1 MDQLRFAGD
10 LGKSLIT
17 RRDVTL
23 ELFER
28 IPATA
33 YLGDHWYNPI
43 NVYRHS
49 SLNFGRTK
57 RKTYVENATQILALA
72 GIFIPEFWFAIMA
85 VLLFLLHLGWL
96 PSSGYTSIYLTL
108 PAIAIGFRQAANTTR
123 LTRSSMLDEMNTEYV
138 DTARSS
144 AFASERPSINSR
156 SETR

>member
-1 MDQLRFAGD
+1 MDQSRFAGD

-17 RRDVTL
+17 RRDVTP

-72 GIFIPEFWFAIMA
+72 GIFIPEFWFAIIA

-96 PSSGYTSIYLTL
+96 PSSGYTSPYLFDLACDRDRL
-108 PAIAIGFRQAANTTR
+108 PASRQYNSADPVQHAKRNEHGIRRHRAVPR
-123 LTRSSMLDEMNTEYV
+123 L
-138 DTARSS
+138 
-144 AFASERPSINSR
+144 SR
-156 SETR
+156 AKGRL

>member
-1 MDQLRFAGD
+1 MSSTANGSLLCRD

-17 RRDVTL
+17 RDVTP

-49 SLNFGRTK
+49 SRNFGRTK
-57 RKTYVENATQILALA
+57 RKTYVDNAVQILALA

-85 VLLFLLHLGWL
+85 VLLFLLHLG
-96 PSSGYTSIYLTL
+96 
-108 PAIAIGFRQAANTTR
+108 
-123 LTRSSMLDEMNTEYV
+123 
-138 DTARSS
+138 
-144 AFASERPSINSR
+144 
-156 SETR
+156 